1 MSKIVLDASALLA
14 LLNQEPGA
22 ERLTDAVM
30 EDSIMSAVNVAEV
43 QAKLVDA
50 GGDPDEVWRFVVGLI
65 SKVEPFSAEQ
75 AKICGTLIAKT
86 KPLGLSLG
94 DRSCLALAMAIKLPV
109 YTADKLWLS
118 LKLGIR
124 IHSIR

>member
-1 MSKIVLDASALLA
+1 MNRTVLDASALLA

-22 ERLTDAVM
+22 GRLTDAVM
-30 EDSIMSAVNVAEV
+30 ENSIMSAVNVAEV

-50 GGDPDEVWRFVVGLI
+50 GGAPDEAWKYVLGLI
-65 SKVEPFSAEQ
+65 SKVEPFTQEQ
-75 AKICGTLIAKT
+75 AKIAGSLIAKT

-94 DRSCLALAMAIKLPV
+94 DRSCLALAIVMKSPI
-109 YTADKLWLS
+109 YTADKPWLS
-118 LKLGIR
+118 LKLGVR

>member
-1 MSKIVLDASALLA
+1 MSKNVLDASALLA

-30 EDSIMSAVNVAEV
+30 ENSIMSAVNVAEV

-50 GGDPDEVWRFVVGLI
+50 GGDPEEAWRYVLGLI
-65 SKVEPFSAEQ
+65 SKVEPFTQEQ
-75 AKICGTLIAKT
+75 AKIAGTLIAKT
-86 KPLGLSLG
+86 KSLGLSLG
-94 DRSCLALAMAIKLPV
+94 DRSCLALAMAMKAPV
-109 YTADKLWLS
+109 YTADKPWMR
-118 LKLGIR
+118 LKLGVR

>member
-1 MSKIVLDASALLA
+1 VNKIVLDASVLLA
-14 LLNQEPGA
+14 LLNQERGA

-30 EDSIMSAVNVAEV
+30 ENSVMSAVNVAEV

-50 GGDPDEVWRFVVGLI
+50 GGAPDEVWKFVLGLI
-65 SKVEPFSAEQ
+65 SKVEPFTEEQ
-75 AKICGTLIAKT
+75 AKIAGTLIAKT

-94 DRSCLALAMAIKLPV
+94 DRSCLALAMALKSPV
-109 YTADKLWLS
+109 YTADKVWLS